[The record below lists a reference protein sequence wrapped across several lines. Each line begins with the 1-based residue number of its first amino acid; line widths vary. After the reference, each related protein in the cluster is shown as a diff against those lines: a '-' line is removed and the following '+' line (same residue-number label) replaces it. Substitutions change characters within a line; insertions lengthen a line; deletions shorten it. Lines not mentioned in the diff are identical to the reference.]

1 MQKKA
6 GPMTTSKKEKH
17 AKLNRH
23 KAQANPRKSSKVT
36 INNMIQQEAS
46 DIMKAEPLKDEPSDK
61 MLKRGCSLNMEAG
74 LDQPFD
80 KINDILNNESTAEL
94 ESSKAVRPITEE

>member
-1 MQKKA
+1 
-6 GPMTTSKKEKH
+6 
-17 AKLNRH
+17 
-23 KAQANPRKSSKVT
+23 
-36 INNMIQQEAS
+36 MIQQEAS